1 MVKSNKAKE
10 TSNDAGDH
18 YKKMGFMCGLEIHQ
32 RLATSRKLFCACGTN
47 ILEKSTKPEASVSR
61 FQRAV
66 AGELG
71 SIDVSAEF
79 EQGKNRGFTYNI
91 FRDNTCLVDVDEE
104 PPHMMNGDALNIALS
119 VASSMGMKLI
129 DELQPMR
136 KGVVDGS
143 DPSAFQRTVMIGM
156 EGTIKVDGL
165 EINVPS
171 MFLEEESSGIVSS
184 SSTSVI
190 YNTDRLGIPLL
201 EIDTDPSIPNP
212 ETAKKVAL
220 YIGTLL
226 RLTGSVQRGI
236 GSIRQDVNMSIRD
249 GARVEIK
256 GMQELGS
263 IDSFLE
269 NEIKRQESLIEI
281 REKLKKNRASV
292 GRPVEVSDI
301 FENTKAE
308 VIRHNLKGGK
318 AFALHL
324 KGFNGLLGME
334 INPKRRLGTEIS
346 DYAKMAGVHGIIHSD
361 EDLGKYGFNDDEISA
376 LRKRLKISDKDSFI
390 LVAGKGDSASRAIE
404 LARWRADYAMK
415 GVPKETRVAHDNEN
429 YTSRF
434 LRPLPTGSRMY
445 PETDVKPIF
454 VTNELR
460 EIATESAPN
469 VEKERSYIRS
479 IVKNESIAEQ
489 LILSPRLRLFKSVVE
504 RSKADP
510 EFVANILIQKL
521 TELRRQGVD
530 VDSVSDESMVYIFE
544 LYVKEKL
551 TKQAVEEAIRIASK
565 SGNEIDDMLK
575 KASIIRIKGKE
586 LERLVERERKEN
598 SGIGVNEMRNR
609 IMAKHRLNID
619 GGELNVL
626 LQKNR

>member
-1 MVKSNKAKE
+1 MAKSNQAKE
-10 TSNDAGDH
+10 TGNAEDR
-18 YKKMGFMCGLEIHQ
+18 YRRMGFMCGLEIHQ
-32 RLATSRKLFCACGTN
+32 RLATSRKLFCSCSTN
-47 ILEKSTKPEASVSR
+47 ILDKSTKPEASVSR
-61 FQRAV
+61 SQRAV

-79 EQGKNRGFTYNI
+79 EQGKNRSFTYNI
-91 FRDNTCLVDVDEE
+91 FEYNTCLVDVDEE
-104 PPHMMNGDALNIALS
+104 PPHMMNADALSIALS

-143 DPSAFQRTVMIGM
+143 DPSAFQRTVMIGI
-156 EGTIKVDGL
+156 EGSIKVDGL
-165 EINVPS
+165 KINIPS

-184 SSTSVI
+184 SSSSVI

-212 ETAKKVAL
+212 KTAKEVAL

-236 GSIRQDVNMSIRD
+236 GSIRQDVNMSIKE

-269 NEIKRQESLIEI
+269 NEIKRQENLITI
-281 REKLKKNRASV
+281 KEKLTNAKASV
-292 GRPVEVSDI
+292 GKPVEVTDI
-301 FENTKAE
+301 FGDTEVE
-308 VIRHNLKGGK
+308 VIKHNLKDGK
-318 AFALHL
+318 VFALAL
-324 KGFNGLLGME
+324 KGFRGLLGME

-346 DYAKMAGVHGIIHSD
+346 DYSKMAGVHGIIHSD
-361 EDLGKYGFNDDEISA
+361 EDLSKYGFGSGETNA
-376 LRKRLKISDKDSFI
+376 LRKRLGISENDSFI
-390 LVAGKGDSASRAIE
+390 IVAGKGNSAARAAE
-404 LARWRADYAMK
+404 LAKWRADYAMK

-454 VTNELR
+454 VTSELR
-460 EIATESAPN
+460 KIAAENAPD
-469 VEKERSYIRS
+469 VDKEQSYIRS
-479 IVKNESIAEQ
+479 VVKNPSIAEQ
-489 LILSPRLRLFKSVVE
+489 LILSPRLQLFKDIVGKSN
-504 RSKADP
+504 ADP
-510 EFVANILIQKL
+510 EFVANVLIQKL
-521 TELRRQGVD
+521 IELRRQGVE
-530 VDSVSDESMVYIFE
+530 VDNVSDESMVHIFD

-551 TKQAVEEAIRIASK
+551 TKQAVDEAIKIAAKDSK
-565 SGNEIDDMLK
+565 EIDDKLK
-575 KASIIRIKGKE
+575 KAYLIRIKGRD
-586 LERLVERERKEN
+586 LEKLVEKERKGN
-598 SGIGVNEMRNR
+598 AGASIGDMRNR
-609 IMAKHRLNID
+609 IMARHRLNID
-619 GGELNVL
+619 GGELNRL
-626 LQKNR
+626 LQKDK